1 MKKILM
7 VVVSV
12 LVVGCLIF
20 IWKDELFGKRVD
32 NNSSNLNDVKKNN
45 VSTDLFG
52 QYYDDAEKIMKDMTL
67 EEKIGQLFLVRY
79 DKNLASSWVYDY
91 HPGGFI
97 MFAKDFDNHTKDSIK
112 EEIDNADFSANSLF
126 LHILCGVCAGVL
138 GKLRCFWSFACVT

>member
-52 QYYDDAEKIMKDMTL
+52 
-67 EEKIGQLFLVRY
+67 
-79 DKNLASSWVYDY
+79 
-91 HPGGFI
+91 
-97 MFAKDFDNHTKDSIK
+97 
-112 EEIDNADFSANSLF
+112 
-126 LHILCGVCAGVL
+126 
-138 GKLRCFWSFACVT
+138 

>member
-97 MFAKDFDNHTKDSIK
+97 MFAKDFDNRTKNSIK
-112 EEIDNADFSANSLF
+112 EEIDNLM
-126 LHILCGVCAGVL
+126 
-138 GKLRCFWSFACVT
+138 